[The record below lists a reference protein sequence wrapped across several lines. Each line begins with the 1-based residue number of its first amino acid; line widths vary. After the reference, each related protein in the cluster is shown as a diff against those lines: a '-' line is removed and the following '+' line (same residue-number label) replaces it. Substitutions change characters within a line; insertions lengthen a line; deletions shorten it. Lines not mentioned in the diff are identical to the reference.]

1 MVESVHTGFFNLFQ
15 NLTVL
20 FVSHRQHDHRN
31 VCGEFYS
38 FTVQFAKEKPLR
50 DGKNSHNGVYPG
62 FGRIGWSGLL
72 ALNSCAKL
80 P

>member
-1 MVESVHTGFFNLFQ
+1 MIIEM
-15 NLTVL
+15 
-20 FVSHRQHDHRN
+20 FVAT
-31 VCGEFYS
+31 FYS